1 MTGFLFDLR
10 RNNGGLTS
18 GRAKSLSSDE
28 RLAIALH
35 DLDAA
40 NHYDRCSFART
51 WAGTRYGERYED
63 NPMGCIGLNR
73 TSRDRKRH
81 FEDWLARVEPAR
93 RVAAELGIADILLGT
108 GS

>member
-1 MTGFLFDLR
+1 
-10 RNNGGLTS
+10 LTS
-18 GRAKSLSSDE
+18 GRATRHTDDE

-40 NHYDRCSFART
+40 NHWGRCSFART
-51 WAGTRYGERYED
+51 WSGTKFGERYED

-81 FEDWLARVEPAR
+81 FEDWLGRVEPAR
-93 RVAAELGIADILLGT
+93 RVAAELGIADVLLGT